1 MTNPAFFHSKS
12 IIDGRQ
18 HIGDRQHSS
27 NGAWGPRLALPE
39 SDDSWTGTRPV
50 ARADDVIHL
59 FYKDHLHDRLYWR
72 SLNPTGDIFLAIR
85 RHGEAWSRPSGVW
98 DSGNNVAWWIY
109 GNTYTHDGLKR
120 LGFTY
125 TSGPHEDDVGNIY
138 YNEIILPRLKRDLH
152 WLLIKISTFETLPAL
167 ECAQSLPKPAF
178 LLTRTDGNTNT
189 CPSIRSPD
197 RIPLSADA
205 CFHQIVASSAH
216 FLLAADLMK
225 DIGKLA
231 ISRPHFLQCRTD
243 NH

>member
-189 CPSIRSPD
+189 CPPSGPQTGF
-197 RIPLSADA
+197 P
-205 CFHQIVASSAH
+205 
-216 FLLAADLMK
+216 
-225 DIGKLA
+225 
-231 ISRPHFLQCRTD
+231 SRPMLAFTKSSLRVLISFLRRTS
-243 NH
+243 